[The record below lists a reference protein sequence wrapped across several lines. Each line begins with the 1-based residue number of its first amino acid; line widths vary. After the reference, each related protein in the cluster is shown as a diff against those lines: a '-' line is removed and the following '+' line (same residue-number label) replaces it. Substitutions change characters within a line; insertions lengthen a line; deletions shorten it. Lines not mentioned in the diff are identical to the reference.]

1 MGENCSQRGEVTG
14 YRIDTSRSFRVHL
27 HAFINLLLPL
37 AKARPLATPMQQER
51 TYGDAAL
58 TELVNI
64 RAAAGDPLH
73 IVFDCGTGQPGR
85 NSPRPDSASR

>member
-1 MGENCSQRGEVTG
+1 M
-14 YRIDTSRSFRVHL
+14 H
-27 HAFINLLLPL
+27 
-37 AKARPLATPMQQER
+37 QER

-85 NSPRPDSASR
+85 NSPRPDSVSR